1 MSKRNFILLILILVF
16 VVAGVFGFL
25 YLRSGTTPVDVVS
38 DGTNFLSQFNPFSS
52 DNTNE
57 STNGKTAVDIN
68 GDGVLSEEEIS
79 LSLKLKKISSIPIA
93 GFAVFSKERLKDVP
107 TPAPVEPTPQTQTE
121 GDVATT
127 PKTVK
132 KPAVKAVAPATE
144 FAQAVRY
151 VEKST
156 GNIYQTFTDK
166 IEERRFSETI
176 IPKIYDAYF
185 GNNGQSVVMRHLKSD
200 EATIETFSGTMPK
213 EKVGEDLTDPNVKGY
228 FLVDNIKDISVSPDN
243 SKIFYLS
250 NFGES
255 TIGTI
260 MGLNDGK
267 KVQVFDSA
275 FTEWN
280 SFWPNNNIITLT
292 TKPSGEVAG
301 QMYMLD
307 VVKKTFSRILGNIN
321 GLTTLMSPNGKL
333 VLVGNKDLSL
343 YLYNTDTKVYVTLG
357 VKTLPEKCTWN
368 KNSEFIYCAVPA
380 YIDDYLYPD
389 DWYRGEVSF
398 SDQIWKINIVD
409 GSTNILTDPLLIP
422 GGEDIDGTK
431 LALDAN
437 EDYLFFINKKDS
449 FLWELGLR

>member
-1 MSKRNFILLILILVF
+1 MSKRNFILLILILLLA
-16 VVAGVFGFL
+16 VAGVFGFL

-52 DNTNE
+52 NRTNE
-57 STNGKTAVDIN
+57 SNNSGDYVVDIN
-68 GDGVLSEEEIS
+68 GDGVISTEEKA
-79 LSLKLKKISSIPIA
+79 LVKLKKVSSVPVA
-93 GFAVFSKERLKDVP
+93 GFTVFSKERLKYVP
-107 TPAPVEPTPQTQTE
+107 TPVPPQATEPIQTE
-121 GDVATT
+121 GDVVA

-132 KPAVKAVAPATE
+132 KPAVKPVAPLTE
-144 FAQAVRY
+144 FAQALRY

-156 GNIYQTFTDK
+156 GNIYQTFADK

-200 EATIETFSGTMPK
+200 DITIETFSGTMPK
-213 EKVGEDLTDPNVKGY
+213 EKVGEDLVDPNVKGY

-250 NFGES
+250 SFGES
-255 TIGTI
+255 IIGTI
-260 MGLNDGK
+260 MGFTDGK
-267 KVQVFDSA
+267 KTQVFDSA

-292 TKPSGEVAG
+292 TKPSQEVAG
-301 QMYMLD
+301 HMYMID
-307 VVKKTFSRILGNIN
+307 VAKKTFTRILGNIN

-343 YLYNTDTKVYVTLG
+343 YVYNTDTKVYVTLG
-357 VKTLPEKCTWN
+357 VKTLPEKCVWN
-368 KNSEFIYCAVPA
+368 KNSDFIYCAVPA
-380 YIDDYLYPD
+380 YIDESLYPD
-389 DWYRGEVSF
+389 DWYRGEISF
-398 SDQIWKINIVD
+398 SDQIWKINTID
-409 GSTNILTDPLLIP
+409 GSTNMLIDPLLIP
-422 GGEDIDGTK
+422 GGEDVDGVK